1 LSRTSAQGLRA
12 LGPEALALL
21 PARGDVVERLAALWR
36 THVELWD
43 LEDRARSRQ
52 ASDGEIAAV
61 KRQIDRLNGQ
71 RHRLIDALDV
81 AVGRQGPATPVA
93 GPARLYCQTLGELCD
108 RLLIVELKT
117 TRLERLVDDP
127 TLAVDARATCEES
140 LASQARWRAHLR
152 ACLVDQLIA
161 QAAGRA
167 VAPPRAEHKLY
178 NDRRLNPVNRR
189 EDGA

>member
-1 LSRTSAQGLRA
+1 MSSLGAEGLRA

-21 PARGDVVERLAALWR
+21 PARGDVIERLAALWR

-43 LEDRARSRQ
+43 LEDRARSRE

-61 KRQIDRLNGQ
+61 KREIDRLNGE
-71 RHRLIDALDV
+71 RHRLIDALD
-81 AVGRQGPATPVA
+81 AALA
-93 GPARLYCQTLGELCD
+93 GEASRAPLALPARLYCQTLGELCD
-108 RLLIVELKT
+108 RLLILELKT
-117 TRLERLVDDP
+117 ARLERLVDDP
-127 TLAVDARATCEES
+127 TLAADARGTCEES
-140 LASQARWRAHLR
+140 LGSQARWRAHLR
-152 ACLVDQLIA
+152 ACFVDQLTE

-178 NDRRLNPVNRR
+178 NDRRLNPINRR